1 MVKENDLGW
10 GMGTRERE
18 CLSGCLSLGK
28 GLSPGLGSV
37 FYTNAIPKLIK
48 LDLRAV
54 TG

>member
-1 MVKENDLGW
+1 MVKERTWDGEW
-10 GMGTRERE
+10 EQERE
-18 CLSGCLSLGK
+18 SASLGASLWGR